1 MTTII
6 EVKSRRQLRQFIT
19 FPEKLYKDCP
29 NWVPPLMGDEFDT
42 LSEKNSALE
51 YCEFKLFLA
60 LDDSRKI
67 VGRVAAIINYK
78 SNKAWKQDNVRFGW
92 LDFINDEEVLKSLLD
107 AVAEWGRS
115 KGMNCIKGP
124 LGFTDFDKE
133 GLLVEG
139 YEYLSPFTCLYNY
152 PYYDELLHKLGYAK
166 DADWTQKE
174 VIVSP
179 ELPPMFQFARMVEE
193 RCGIHAVHGMSMR
206 ELNKHYGLKAFHL
219 INNAFAQLYEYA
231 PFSDEQ
237 IKRYLKTYIPIL
249 DPDFVCMLIDKEENV
264 VGFAFCVP
272 SLSKAVKK
280 ARGRLFPFGI
290 FRIYRAL
297 KKNDTLEALVIG
309 VSPEYQGRGA
319 TLLLMEY
326 IHKNC
331 IKRGIK
337 RMIINPQL
345 EDNVR
350 VQSMFPG
357 YETHDLLRRRSYTKD
372 I

>member
-166 DADWTQKE
+166 DADSVMLCIQYSVDLLW
-174 VIVSP
+174 
-179 ELPPMFQFARMVEE
+179 
-193 RCGIHAVHGMSMR
+193 R
-206 ELNKHYGLKAFHL
+206 EG
-219 INNAFAQLYEYA
+219 
-231 PFSDEQ
+231 
-237 IKRYLKTYIPIL
+237 
-249 DPDFVCMLIDKEENV
+249 
-264 VGFAFCVP
+264 
-272 SLSKAVKK
+272 
-280 ARGRLFPFGI
+280 
-290 FRIYRAL
+290 
-297 KKNDTLEALVIG
+297 
-309 VSPEYQGRGA
+309 
-319 TLLLMEY
+319 
-326 IHKNC
+326 
-331 IKRGIK
+331 
-337 RMIINPQL
+337 INP
-345 EDNVR
+345 
-350 VQSMFPG
+350 
-357 YETHDLLRRRSYTKD
+357 
-372 I
+372 